1 MLLASFLGCAI
12 AAGFMLIFT
21 FSLIGSLAAFTDKD
35 TPTVP
40 SSFILKVDL
49 SNGLAEQTQEES
61 LDIQSLYAGGEPVSS
76 FLGILDAVRAID
88 KAAED
93 SAVKM
98 IYIDNCSFSADVSYL
113 EEIRA
118 ALLRFRKSGK
128 PIIAYDD
135 NLSLGGWY
143 IASTAD
149 KIYLSEL
156 ASNQVYGISSQI
168 FYLKDLLS
176 RLGVN
181 VQLIRHGQYKS
192 AGEMFIADDISSA
205 NKEQNQA
212 MISSLWNTLS
222 SDISESRS
230 YAPGE
235 LDDIIDGLKAST
247 AAEMVEY
254 RMIDGVR
261 NHIEMTAE
269 LCSLFGVEEEKDL
282 KFASLSTYAAASIKN
297 DIKQKAKVAV
307 IYADGE
313 ISEGSAEE
321 GITGD
326 RFASIISDVR
336 ADSTIKAVVFRVN
349 SPGGDAQAAEVI
361 RNEMELLAKEK
372 PVIASYGSYA
382 ASGGYWISAG
392 AQKIFTD
399 RTTLTGSIGVFSI
412 IPDFSRAVREKLHV
426 NPVFINSGRHADMLA
441 LMRPFDAQET
451 ESMQKTVDMV
461 YDKFI
466 SIVSDGRGMAADDVD
481 KIAGGRVWT
490 GAEAVEIGLADEC
503 GSLYDALSYAVSAAD
518 LEGYRLVSYP
528 TVKTT
533 LEKLMEN
540 FSSTEE
546 SVQTLLNITD
556 PEAFM
561 KTLDENVRR
570 HTGVQA
576 RIPYIYKFQ

>member
-1 MLLASFLGCAI
+1 MGCAI
-12 AAGFMLIFT
+12 SIGFMLIFT
-21 FSLIGSLAAFTDKD
+21 LSLIGSLAAFAEKES
-35 TPTVP
+35 PAIP

-49 SNGLAEQTQEES
+49 SEGITEQTQEDA
-61 LDIQSLYAGGEPVSS
+61 LNIQSLYLGGEPVSS
-76 FLGILDAVRAID
+76 SLGILDAVRAID
-88 KAAED
+88 MAAED
-93 SAVKM
+93 PAVKM
-98 IYIDNCSFSADVSYL
+98 IYINNCSFTSDISCL

-118 ALLRFRKSGK
+118 ALLNFRKSGK
-128 PIIAYDD
+128 PIIAFDD

-143 IASTAD
+143 IASAAD

-168 FYLKDLLS
+168 FYLKDILS

-181 VQLIRHGQYKS
+181 IQLIRHGQYKS
-192 AGEMFIADDISSA
+192 AGEMYIADDISEA
-205 NKEQNQA
+205 NMEQNQS

-222 SDISESRS
+222 SDISASRN

-247 AAEMVEY
+247 TKEMMEY
-254 RMIDGVR
+254 RMIDGIR
-261 NHIEMTAE
+261 NHIEMTSE
-269 LCSLFGVEEEKDL
+269 LCTLFGAESKEDL
-282 KFASLSTYAAASIKN
+282 KFASLSDYAADRIKE
-297 DIKQKAKVAV
+297 DIKHKEKIAI

-313 ISEGSAEE
+313 ISTGRDDT
-321 GITGD
+321 GITSG

-336 ADSTIKAVVFRVN
+336 ADSTVKAVVFRVN
-349 SPGGDAQAAEVI
+349 SPGGDAQAAEII
-361 RNEMELLAKEK
+361 RNEVQLLSEVK

-392 AQKIFTD
+392 AMKIFSN

-426 NPVFINSGRHADMLA
+426 NPVFINSGKHADMLS

-451 ESMQKTVDMV
+451 ESMQKTVDQV
-461 YDKFI
+461 YDRFI
-466 SIVSDGRGMAADDVD
+466 SIVSDGRGMTPEAVD
-481 KIAGGRVWT
+481 EIGRGRVWT
-490 GAEAVEIGLADEC
+490 GAEALEHGLVDEC
-503 GSLYDALSYAVSAAD
+503 GTLSDAVAYAVTAAG

-528 TVKTT
+528 VVKTPM
-533 LEKLMEN
+533 EKIMEIFN
-540 FSSTEE
+540 GTEE
-546 SVQTLLNITD
+546 TAQALLNITD
-556 PEAFM
+556 PEVFM
-561 KTLDENVRR
+561 ETLYDNVRQ